1 MPKGYLTSHTS
12 VHFMNYHFVWC
23 PKYRRKVLVDNIK
36 ARLDALIREK
46 CLKLNCE
53 VITLAIMEDHVHLFV
68 RATPLIS
75 PNSLIGQVKGYSARV
90 LRQEFPQLKSRLP
103 TLWTRSYFVS
113 THGHISDAMIQQY
126 IDEQRGM

>member
-1 MPKGYLTSHTS
+1 M
-12 VHFMNYHFVWC
+12 
-23 PKYRRKVLVDNIK
+23 VDNIK

-126 IDEQRGM
+126 IDEQKGM